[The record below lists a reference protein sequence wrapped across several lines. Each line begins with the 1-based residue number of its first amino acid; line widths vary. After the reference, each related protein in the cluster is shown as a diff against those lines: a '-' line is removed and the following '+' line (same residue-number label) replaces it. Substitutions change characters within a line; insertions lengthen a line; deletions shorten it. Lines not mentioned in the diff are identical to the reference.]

1 MVSVQSEQWRR
12 VVVARYRIDMTINY
26 SGEVEADTEDEAVEY
41 FIRNREHMYYES
53 VEEEKI
59 EEVEEYEYA

>member
-1 MVSVQSEQWRR
+1 M
-12 VVVARYRIDMTINY
+12 AKYRSDMTVNF
-26 SGEVEADTEDEAVEY
+26 SGEVDADTEDEAVDY

-53 VEEEKI
+53 VESESI